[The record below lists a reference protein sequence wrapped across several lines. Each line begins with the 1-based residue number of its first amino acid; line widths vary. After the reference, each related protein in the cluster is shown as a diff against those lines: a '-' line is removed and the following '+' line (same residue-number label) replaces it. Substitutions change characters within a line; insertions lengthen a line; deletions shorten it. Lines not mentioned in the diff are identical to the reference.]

1 MAWYNNIFNGNKP
14 KTKQFKSIIMN
25 SLEKLRNQQ
34 KKELQ
39 LLERGEQFLKG
50 EPLRQLWE
58 EQDKLKEQHLQE
70 FKILL
75 NS

>member
-1 MAWYNNIFNGNKP
+1 
-14 KTKQFKSIIMN
+14 MN
-25 SLEKLRNQQ
+25 PLEKLQNQQ

-50 EPLRQLWE
+50 EPLRKLWE
-58 EQDKLKEQHLQE
+58 SQDKLKEQHLEE
-70 FKILL
+70 FKLLL

>member
-1 MAWYNNIFNGNKP
+1 
-14 KTKQFKSIIMN
+14 MN
-25 SLEKLRNQQ
+25 SLEKLQNQQ

-39 LLERGEQFLKG
+39 LLEKGEKFLKG

-70 FKILL
+70 FKLLL